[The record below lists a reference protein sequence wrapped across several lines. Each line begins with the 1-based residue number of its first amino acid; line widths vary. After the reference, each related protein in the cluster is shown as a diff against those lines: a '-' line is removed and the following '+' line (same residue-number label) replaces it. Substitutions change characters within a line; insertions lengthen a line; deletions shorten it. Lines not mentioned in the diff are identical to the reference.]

1 MWSTLYKNFARDV
14 MQRDAKHMIKY
25 TKNSSKQNEKIEF
38 LAHSSNRF
46 LVYTKNSEVKDLM
59 KTWRYTMVINVTLYS
74 NCGCQVKKFSAF
86 FP

>member
-1 MWSTLYKNFARDV
+1 

-59 KTWRYTMVINVTLYS
+59 KT
-74 NCGCQVKKFSAF
+74 
-86 FP
+86 